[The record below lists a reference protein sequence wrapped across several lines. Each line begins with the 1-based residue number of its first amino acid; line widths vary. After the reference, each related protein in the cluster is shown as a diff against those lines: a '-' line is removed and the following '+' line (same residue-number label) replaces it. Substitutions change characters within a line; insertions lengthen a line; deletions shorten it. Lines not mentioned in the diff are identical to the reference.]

1 MIVKILLIYLV
12 LLFVGVVS
20 YSGCLG
26 VLVSLDWGCLK
37 YFQGKGL
44 FVLLEVYA
52 PIVLF
57 SVVFFILSGLVRVQ
71 FRLNVFLTLVFF
83 VLLRLLVGGFYF

>member
-1 MIVKILLIYLV
+1 ML
-12 LLFVGVVS
+12 
-20 YSGCLG
+20 GCFGFFGL
-26 VLVSLDWGCLK
+26 GCLK
-37 YFQGKGL
+37 SFQGKGL